1 MFDREIM
8 ELNCLAFAEAGE
20 SPCQM
25 QPDEKARV
33 CPASHLSIPRMD
45 VRRKREGGK
54 RRVIVRRGGER
65 GGREGKQGRKQSGAT
80 EQEEGNGR
88 GGGKRGDIR
97 RTMSPSVSRAFKECP
112 LCAVT

>member
-54 RRVIVRRGGER
+54 DV
-65 GGREGKQGRKQSGAT
+65 
-80 EQEEGNGR
+80 
-88 GGGKRGDIR
+88 
-97 RTMSPSVSRAFKECP
+97 
-112 LCAVT
+112 